1 MAVFNRNLQTS
12 KGLYGL
18 FSGALAVSFREG
30 NQLVWGVDQPWQAD
44 TDDSLFR
51 WVEALLQV
59 RLTRWKTH
67 HETYRETARFFFGKG
82 NEFKKLYTYILNLY
96 WICLGCY
103 WILDLYGFN
112 GYLLKAMMW
121 ESCERGSCRS
131 HLSLSWFLFVPSGQ
145 RFPSICSKAFKPAS
159 CLSVAHCWFQ
169 MNRQ

>member
-67 HETYRETARFFFGKG
+67 HETYRETARFFLVKETSSR
-82 NEFKKLYTYILNLY
+82 NYIHIYLIYTEFAWAVTGY
-96 WICLGCY
+96 WICM
-103 WILDLYGFN
+103 DLMDTF
-112 GYLLKAMMW
+112 
-121 ESCERGSCRS
+121 
-131 HLSLSWFLFVPSGQ
+131 
-145 RFPSICSKAFKPAS
+145 
-159 CLSVAHCWFQ
+159 
-169 MNRQ
+169 